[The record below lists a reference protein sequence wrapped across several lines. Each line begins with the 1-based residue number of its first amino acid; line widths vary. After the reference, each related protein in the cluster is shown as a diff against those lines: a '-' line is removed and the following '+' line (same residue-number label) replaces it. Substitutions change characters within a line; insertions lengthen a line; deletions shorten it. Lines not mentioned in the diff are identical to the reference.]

1 MNNFE
6 QKILNM
12 KSSSHPNSD
21 SGQFLSKLHG
31 RIEESEQNKK
41 TIMTSFI
48 MIFVIGFLSWS
59 QLGVSIN
66 EDIFPYFIRTVVHVS
81 RDVHHYTV
89 GSKSLDEATSRRSFV
104 LRRTAT
110 HPPFLPPLPVG
121 HFPTT
126 AAGQCGR
133 QCRKKTTTAGDI
145 LLCPTH

>member
-21 SGQFLSKLHG
+21 SDQFLSKLHG

-59 QLGVSIN
+59 QLGVSVN
-66 EDIFPYFIRTVVHVS
+66 EDIFYSIESEDYFETDFWTMSMDSLEVDES
-81 RDVHHYTV
+81 YTEDLAYFL
-89 GSKSLDEATSRRSFV
+89 LDE
-104 LRRTAT
+104 
-110 HPPFLPPLPVG
+110 
-121 HFPTT
+121 
-126 AAGQCGR
+126 
-133 QCRKKTTTAGDI
+133 GDLWEAVDLFNELKMEEEI
-145 LLCPTH
+145 SL

>member
-31 RIEESEQNKK
+31 RIEETEQNKK

-59 QLGVSIN
+59 QLGVPIY
-66 EDIFPYFIRTVVHVS
+66 EDIYYSIESEDYFETDFWTMSIDSLEVDES
-81 RDVHHYTV
+81 YTEDLAYFL
-89 GSKSLDEATSRRSFV
+89 LDE
-104 LRRTAT
+104 
-110 HPPFLPPLPVG
+110 
-121 HFPTT
+121 
-126 AAGQCGR
+126 
-133 QCRKKTTTAGDI
+133 GDLWEAVD
-145 LLCPTH
+145 LLNELEMEEEVSL

>member
-21 SGQFLSKLHG
+21 SDQFLSKLHG

-41 TIMTSFI
+41 TIMTSCI

-66 EDIFPYFIRTVVHVS
+66 EDIYYSIETEYYFETDFWTMSIDSLEVDES
-81 RDVHHYTV
+81 YTEDLAYFL
-89 GSKSLDEATSRRSFV
+89 LDE
-104 LRRTAT
+104 
-110 HPPFLPPLPVG
+110 
-121 HFPTT
+121 
-126 AAGQCGR
+126 
-133 QCRKKTTTAGDI
+133 GDLWEAVD
-145 LLCPTH
+145 LLNEIKMEEEISL

>member
-21 SGQFLSKLHG
+21 SDQFLSKLHG

-48 MIFVIGFLSWS
+48 MIFVIGFLSRS

-66 EDIFPYFIRTVVHVS
+66 EDIFYSIESEDYFETDFWTMSIDSLEVDES
-81 RDVHHYTV
+81 YTEDLAYFL
-89 GSKSLDEATSRRSFV
+89 LDE
-104 LRRTAT
+104 
-110 HPPFLPPLPVG
+110 
-121 HFPTT
+121 
-126 AAGQCGR
+126 
-133 QCRKKTTTAGDI
+133 GDLWEAVD
-145 LLCPTH
+145 LLNELKMEEEISL

>member
-21 SGQFLSKLHG
+21 SDQFLSKLHG

-59 QLGVSIN
+59 QLGVSVN
-66 EDIFPYFIRTVVHVS
+66 EDIFYSIESEDYFETDFWTMAIDSLEVDES
-81 RDVHHYTV
+81 YTEDLAYFL
-89 GSKSLDEATSRRSFV
+89 LDE
-104 LRRTAT
+104 
-110 HPPFLPPLPVG
+110 
-121 HFPTT
+121 
-126 AAGQCGR
+126 
-133 QCRKKTTTAGDI
+133 GDLWEAVD
-145 LLCPTH
+145 LLNELKMEEEISL

>member
-21 SGQFLSKLHG
+21 SDQFLSKLHG

-59 QLGVSIN
+59 QLGVPIY
-66 EDIFPYFIRTVVHVS
+66 EDIYYSIESEDYFETNFWTMSMDSLEVDES
-81 RDVHHYTV
+81 YTDDLAYFL
-89 GSKSLDEATSRRSFV
+89 LDE
-104 LRRTAT
+104 
-110 HPPFLPPLPVG
+110 
-121 HFPTT
+121 
-126 AAGQCGR
+126 
-133 QCRKKTTTAGDI
+133 GDLWEAVD
-145 LLCPTH
+145 LLNELKMEEEISL